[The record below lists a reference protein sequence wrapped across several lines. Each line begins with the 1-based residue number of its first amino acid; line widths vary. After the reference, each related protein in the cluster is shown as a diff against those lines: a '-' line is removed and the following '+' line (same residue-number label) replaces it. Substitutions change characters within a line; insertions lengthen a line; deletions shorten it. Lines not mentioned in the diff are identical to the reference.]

1 MVKYREI
8 LRLEALGVSRRNI
21 GFSVGCSPNTVQSV
35 SNRARAAGIGW
46 PLPEEM
52 NDAAIRAAF
61 STSPSTAT
69 SSFAEVENRAD
80 EHGLASPAP
89 RIFYFFAK

>member
-35 SNRARAAGIGW
+35 SNRAKAAGISW

-52 NDAAIRAAF
+52 NDAALKAALF
-61 STSPSTAT
+61 PPKAKQD
-69 SSFAEVENRAD
+69 AD
-80 EHGLASPAP
+80 C
-89 RIFYFFAK
+89 F